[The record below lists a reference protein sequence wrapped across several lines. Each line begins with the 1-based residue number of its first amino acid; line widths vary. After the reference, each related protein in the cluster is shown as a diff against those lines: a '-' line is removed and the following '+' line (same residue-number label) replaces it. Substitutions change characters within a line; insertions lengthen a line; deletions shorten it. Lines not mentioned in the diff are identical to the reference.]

1 MEAMDVKLPEI
12 SKKFFFGYY
21 PVLLIVTFFFSVFLS
36 TFDWEPKPH
45 YFRIFLE
52 TQLQILLIFFF
63 IVISLRIL
71 KPTRPFIRL
80 LIITAVTVIGV
91 LLWNAWLSVTYGL
104 APLPF
109 SGSPSATRLAL
120 IKIGSGFFIAWC
132 FVLAERYCISETRL
146 EEEKRKRVSDEKTLL
161 ENHLK
166 LLQAQ
171 IEPRFLFNTL
181 TSIVRTRDVDL
192 EKAKAMQL
200 SLIDYLRTSLAKT
213 REASTTLA
221 DELELIR
228 AYIDIYK
235 IKMGERL
242 HYDIKIDKQ
251 IEKEPFPPMLLQPI
265 VENAIKHGVDPDGR
279 GGRISIR
286 CARIDDVIHLEIA
299 DAGPGLAEK
308 DRLGPGL
315 SNIRERIDFLFSG
328 KGSIRLLDNH
338 PAGLRVVMKLPW
350 NREKGTR
357 KR

>member
-1 MEAMDVKLPEI
+1 MKAMEVKLPEI

-36 TFDWEPKPH
+36 TFDWEPKSH
-45 YFRIFLE
+45 YLRIFLE

-63 IVISLRIL
+63 IVFSLRIL

-91 LLWNAWLSVTYGL
+91 LLWNAWLSMTYGL
-104 APLPF
+104 DPLPF
-109 SGSPSATRLAL
+109 TGSASATRFAL

-146 EEEKRKRVSDEKTLL
+146 EEEKRKRASDEKTLF

-200 SLIDYLRTSLAKT
+200 SLTDYLRASLAKS

-221 DELELIR
+221 DEIELIR
-228 AYIDIYK
+228 AYLEIYK
-235 IKMGERL
+235 IERGERL
-242 HYDIKIDKQ
+242 HYDIKVDEQ
-251 IEKEPFPPMLLQPI
+251 IEKAHFPSMLLQPI
-265 VENAIKHGVDPDGR
+265 VENAVKHGVDPKGR
-279 GGRISIR
+279 EGRISIR
-286 CARIDDVIHLEIA
+286 CAGVDDAIHLEIA

-308 DRLGPGL
+308 DRWGPSL
-315 SNIRERIDFLFSG
+315 SNIRERIEFLFPG
-328 KGSIRLLDNH
+328 KGAIRLMDNH
-338 PAGLRVVMKLPW
+338 PSGLRVVLELPLIK
-350 NREKGTR
+350 NRGS
-357 KR
+357 